1 MKNMELVEQLLLEKS
16 RQELINKSQSADTTK
31 TYGTTRWDR
40 RGAVKPFATVENYN
54 RLDFNAIFKGNLLNF
69 VVPVHGDRSLG
80 STDDYSVEVLFE
92 GVCDK
97 LKQELQRNN
106 YRLEYKIV
114 YRAIVNAINSGD
126 VLVSCTCPDW
136 CLDGSTELKLLNGE
150 VYTVEKLKELFDKGT
165 ELWVYSTDENGDFKP
180 GHISDVWITGYTNE
194 LVKVTLD
201 NGKEIITTPNHKYML
216 RTGDYMEASQLMPG
230 QSLMPLY
237 FRDTDGYETVKLN
250 SKKQTA
256 YFSVYKLVAEEELK
270 QEIEEAKIRSGEDV
284 IAIHHSDFNKSNNYP
299 SNLVPMGRLEHYTY
313 HYEHVLESPAF
324 EKWIAAG
331 EQYREKVKDHSTP
344 EYEKQAEVMR
354 STLWSS
360 DGFYANA
367 TSEELSA
374 VAAKRYTDEWRSKI
388 GNSNKSVWENYSED
402 EYKARCEI
410 NKIANSKW
418 DHSAKQTE
426 IWASRSDSEKQEISN
441 NISSGISN
449 AWKEHPEVFL
459 TEKGIAARKN
469 NASKSWGHTPE
480 AREAA
485 KQTKIAKYGSAG
497 YCNSEKA
504 KQSRC
509 KRNLYELIDKGL
521 ALTEDN
527 FNKNRKN
534 GDPRVEKVFSSFD
547 DMLKFF
553 DLTEYN
559 HKVVNV
565 EKVIL
570 DTPVPVY
577 DLTVDKWNN
586 FYVNAGIILHNCY
599 RQAYQGTMGRYNA
612 GRPELRPANITNPND
627 TKGAGCKHVLNVLG
641 NLDWAMN
648 LATSITNYCFY
659 IKDHYPDL
667 FAQVIWPAISG
678 IEYKEAEDD
687 GYFDDLASTVGT
699 INSEGQYDEV
709 DTTEVDD
716 AINYYSLSDTG
727 EEIDSEGET
736 NGTEL

>member
-1 MKNMELVEQLLLEKS
+1 MELVEQLLLEKS

-136 CLDGSTELKLLNGE
+136 K
-150 VYTVEKLKELFDKGT
+150 
-165 ELWVYSTDENGDFKP
+165 
-180 GHISDVWITGYTNE
+180 
-194 LVKVTLD
+194 
-201 NGKEIITTPNHKYML
+201 
-216 RTGDYMEASQLMPG
+216 
-230 QSLMPLY
+230 
-237 FRDTDGYETVKLN
+237 
-250 SKKQTA
+250 
-256 YFSVYKLVAEEELK
+256 
-270 QEIEEAKIRSGEDV
+270 
-284 IAIHHSDFNKSNNYP
+284 
-299 SNLVPMGRLEHYTY
+299 
-313 HYEHVLESPAF
+313 
-324 EKWIAAG
+324 
-331 EQYREKVKDHSTP
+331 
-344 EYEKQAEVMR
+344 
-354 STLWSS
+354 
-360 DGFYANA
+360 
-367 TSEELSA
+367 
-374 VAAKRYTDEWRSKI
+374 
-388 GNSNKSVWENYSED
+388 
-402 EYKARCEI
+402 
-410 NKIANSKW
+410 
-418 DHSAKQTE
+418 
-426 IWASRSDSEKQEISN
+426 
-441 NISSGISN
+441 
-449 AWKEHPEVFL
+449 
-459 TEKGIAARKN
+459 
-469 NASKSWGHTPE
+469 
-480 AREAA
+480 
-485 KQTKIAKYGSAG
+485 
-497 YCNSEKA
+497 
-504 KQSRC
+504 
-509 KRNLYELIDKGL
+509 
-521 ALTEDN
+521 
-527 FNKNRKN
+527 
-534 GDPRVEKVFSSFD
+534 
-547 DMLKFF
+547 
-553 DLTEYN
+553 
-559 HKVVNV
+559 
-565 EKVIL
+565 
-570 DTPVPVY
+570 
-577 DLTVDKWNN
+577 
-586 FYVNAGIILHNCY
+586 Y
-599 RQAYQGTMGRYNA
+599 RQSYQSTMGRYNA